1 MTNKI
6 KFIIIMPVLI
16 AVSLAAVKFISR
28 YQSAVNNKREML
40 AMTQSLLRIN
50 RDEVQRNPLVR
61 KKINELKEKREFV
74 AASRGERSDGTSR
87 PCSPGGLFTINTE
100 RILID
105 YDNYLNAKNG
115 IYTFYNK
122 QTGEDFRPDEMFE
135 IFKTNESLASKW
147 LNKSADRCAWG
158 YGEGGVDSIGRKVRF
173 FLF

>member
-6 KFIIIMPVLI
+6 KFIIITPVLI

-74 AASRGERSDGTSR
+74 AASRGK
-87 PCSPGGLFTINTE
+87 GLME
-100 RILID
+100 LLGLAVLED
-105 YDNYLNAKNG
+105 YL
-115 IYTFYNK
+115 
-122 QTGEDFRPDEMFE
+122 
-135 IFKTNESLASKW
+135 L
-147 LNKSADRCAWG
+147 
-158 YGEGGVDSIGRKVRF
+158 
-173 FLF
+173 